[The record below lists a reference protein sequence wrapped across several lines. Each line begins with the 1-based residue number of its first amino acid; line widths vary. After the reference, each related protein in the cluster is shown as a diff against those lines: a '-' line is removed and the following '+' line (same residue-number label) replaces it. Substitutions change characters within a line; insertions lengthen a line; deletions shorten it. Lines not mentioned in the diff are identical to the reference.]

1 VPALV
6 EEVVV
11 VYLFRYKI
19 LLDRDKSLQMVE
31 MVTFQKLILV
41 VAVPVAGF
49 NFIVA
54 SALPF
59 LILHWM
65 ILTHSK

>member
-1 VPALV
+1 MPALV